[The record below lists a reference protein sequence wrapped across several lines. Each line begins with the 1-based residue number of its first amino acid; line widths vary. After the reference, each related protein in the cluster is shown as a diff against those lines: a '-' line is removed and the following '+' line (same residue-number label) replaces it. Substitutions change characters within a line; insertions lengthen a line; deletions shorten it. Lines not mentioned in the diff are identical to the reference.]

1 MDAGRLRFGMKI
13 LRRKM
18 AISLGEENAA
28 QLDTLTRGTKTGV
41 AQFHSDP
48 ISRISDCPT
57 AFHRGYNTSVR
68 PHPTQNTSDGP
79 EPSAG
84 DFTK

>member
-48 ISRISDCPT
+48 ISRNFRLPNRVPSRIQHISATPSYAEYIRWAR
-57 AFHRGYNTSVR
+57 AFGGRLH
-68 PHPTQNTSDGP
+68 
-79 EPSAG
+79 
-84 DFTK
+84 